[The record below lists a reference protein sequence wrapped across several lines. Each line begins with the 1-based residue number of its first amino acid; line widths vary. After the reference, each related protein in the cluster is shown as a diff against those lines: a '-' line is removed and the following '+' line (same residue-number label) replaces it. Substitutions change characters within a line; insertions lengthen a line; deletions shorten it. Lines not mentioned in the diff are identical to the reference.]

1 MHEADFK
8 QFYLLSVTSQPWCV
22 SVCVL
27 FVMPQVWLK
36 VFFFV
41 FFLLI
46 TVFHALIFVSEC
58 RFVIKIEFL
67 SPTFF
72 YPSFSDIFSTFN

>member
-1 MHEADFK
+1 MVK
-8 QFYLLSVTSQPWCV
+8 G
-22 SVCVL
+22 
-27 FVMPQVWLK
+27 
-36 VFFFV
+36 VFLC

>member
-1 MHEADFK
+1 MVK
-8 QFYLLSVTSQPWCV
+8 G
-22 SVCVL
+22 
-27 FVMPQVWLK
+27 
-36 VFFFV
+36 VFLC

-72 YPSFSDIFSTFN
+72 TLHSVIFFLHLIRLSRK